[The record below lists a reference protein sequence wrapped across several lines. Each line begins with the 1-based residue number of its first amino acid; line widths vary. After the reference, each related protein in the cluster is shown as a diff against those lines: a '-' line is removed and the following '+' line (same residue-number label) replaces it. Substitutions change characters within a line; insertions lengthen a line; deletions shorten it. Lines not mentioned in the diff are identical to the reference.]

1 MIIIYLH
8 YHQYTKPTTSI
19 QGYLRMMTTVRNYF
33 SYFLTCMVLYS
44 CKGSSTQTMIFWS
57 IYLCNLKLQDAEKEH
72 VLPAW
77 NSFVLLS
84 HAGLLERKKIQCPIC
99 GANYD
104 LAIIKV
110 SLPWF
115 VLNKNSFLLQFTNLT
130 PLPSPTYVF
139 LIHLFLKRDF

>member
-44 CKGSSTQTMIFWS
+44 CKGSSTQTLIFLS

-72 VLPAW
+72 VLPGW

-84 HAGLLERKKIQCPIC
+84 QGYWKGKKSNVLSVEPIM
-99 GANYD
+99 
-104 LAIIKV
+104 I
-110 SLPWF
+110 
-115 VLNKNSFLLQFTNLT
+115 LQL
-130 PLPSPTYVF
+130 
-139 LIHLFLKRDF
+139 